1 MSEVKETSS
10 ILVRIGFE
18 KPMKHLVTIGP
29 VDLEIGKAKEL
40 YKSIKGIKDVP
51 VDKAEEFSTKLADFV
66 IGLAPEWK
74 KKPIPE
80 DTIGE

>member
-1 MSEVKETSS
+1 MSEQETSS

-40 YKSIKGIKDVP
+40 YKSLKGIKDVP
-51 VDKAEEFSTKLADFV
+51 VEKAEEFSTKLANFV
-66 IGLAPEWK
+66 IDLAPEWK
-74 KKPIPE
+74 KKPIPPTVE
-80 DTIGE
+80 GE

>member
-1 MSEVKETSS
+1 MSDVKETSS

-51 VDKAEEFSTKLADFV
+51 VSKAEEFSEKLSNFL
-66 IGLAPEWK
+66 IELAPTWK
-74 KKPIPE
+74 DSKPSVTE
-80 DTIGE
+80 